1 MKEWVVG
8 VESSGQVSKDEVS
21 HCATSPNRVKGSN
34 VSCANLVKG
43 LCVFNVIEV
52 CWH

>member
-8 VESSGQVSKDEVS
+8 GQEWQVSKDEVS
-21 HCATSPNRVKGSN
+21 HYVTSPNRVKDSY
-34 VSCANLVKG
+34 VSCADLVKDS
-43 LCVFNVIEV
+43 CVFHVIAI